1 MTTLPGPTSDGA
13 HAAAAD
19 ARAGGAPAQGLA
31 HELQC
36 LNAVVDTLPDAVF
49 AFDSEGRCRHAN
61 THAEALLDR
70 ARASMIGHT
79 AAELLPDAHAVR
91 MVGDALQLGHVR
103 LGEWRE
109 PRRPCRVVPQQV
121 GESRGAVLF
130 VGETARGSGAPWIRH
145 LAEHAPAV
153 FWVRTTTDRAL
164 VYLSPVYAEVWGQ
177 PATALDGSERMLDS
191 LFPADRERLVEAL
204 NGPVEQAWT
213 LEYRI
218 IRPDGRIRSIRD
230 RGFPIADAHGTIRA
244 IGGWAE
250 DVTETREAEAALR
263 REQGLNR
270 EALRAARM
278 VYYQWD
284 PKQDVFTLT
293 ASAGDVLGFTKTTM
307 TFGEAQSTVHP
318 EDRPA
323 HEARLRRV
331 LEHGGEYTSTYR
343 RFHQQTGQLLY
354 IEGRGRA
361 DVGPDGRVQG
371 LVGVL
376 VDVTHLRRTEQAL
389 AQSELLFRALVERST
404 EIVAITDE
412 RLAFRYVSP
421 SVQAILGYQ
430 PEELV
435 GERMFDRAHPDEA
448 EMARGRLEALC
459 AHPGGADGFQ
469 LRMKHASGAWR
480 HLEVSAVNQLADPD
494 IGGIVAN
501 VRDVTERVEASARL
515 AEHHEL
521 MHRTERE
528 QSLGT
533 LAGHVAHDFN
543 NNLTGIIAYA
553 QLALEQAR
561 DDDPLREDL
570 TEILKIAKTATAT
583 TRQLLIYSRRQVVD
597 PQVVDLNALLEDQH
611 RLIARM
617 VGETVDVHIVAEPA
631 LGRVY
636 ADPQQVN
643 QLLLNLAI
651 NARDAMLPRG
661 GELTI
666 QTQHVVIDAAH
677 PQRPRTMP
685 PGPYVLL
692 SVSDTGCGMPP
703 DVQQRI
709 FEPFFTTKP
718 VGKGTGLGLPAALG
732 IVEKMNGTIQVR
744 SRVGEGTTFFVYIPV
759 CDEVESTPPEE
770 LRPVPETGHGKTA
783 LVVEDEDS
791 VRIAEVRMLQRLGF
805 TVHQAE
811 NGTRGLAVAQHLGEA
826 LDLILTD
833 VIMPEMGG
841 PEMIAAVYEMGL
853 EPAVVYCSGY
863 TDGLLPPSV
872 LADDAVYLEKP
883 FQAAVLAERVQ
894 TALTASALRRAPEH
908 AGSRTPGD

>member
-1 MTTLPGPTSDGA
+1 MAILSGPTPHGTNTDP
-13 HAAAAD
+13 AD
-19 ARAGGAPAQGLA
+19 AGGGPAQDPELA
-31 HELQC
+31 LRR
-36 LNAVVDTLPDAVF
+36 LSAVVDTLPDAVI
-49 AFDSEGRCRHAN
+49 AFDGEGRCRHAN
-61 THAEALLDR
+61 VRAEALLGRD
-70 ARASMIGHT
+70 RASMLGRT

-91 MVGDALQLGHVR
+91 MVADALKLRHVR

-109 PRRPCRVVPQQV
+109 PRRPCRVVPQPV
-121 GESRGAVLF
+121 GDCPGAVLF
-130 VGETARGSGAPWIRH
+130 VGDTARGSGAPWIRH

-177 PATALDGSERMLDS
+177 PATALDGSEPMLDS
-191 LFPADRERLVEAL
+191 VVPADRDRLVDAL
-204 NGPVEQAWT
+204 HGAVEQAWT
-213 LEYRI
+213 REYRI
-218 IRPDGRIRSIRD
+218 IRPDGSLRSIRD
-230 RGFPIADAHGTIRA
+230 RGFPITDAHGAIRA

-250 DVTETREAEAALR
+250 DVTETRQAEAAFR
-263 REQGLNR
+263 REQALNR

-284 PKQDVFTLT
+284 PERDEVTFT
-293 ASAGDVLGFTKTTM
+293 ASAGDVLGFTRTTM
-307 TFGEAQSTVHP
+307 TFEEAQSTVHH
-318 EDRPA
+318 EDRAA
-323 HEARLRRV
+323 HEAQLRKV
-331 LEHGGEYTSTYR
+331 LTQGGDYASSYR
-343 RFHQQTGQLLY
+343 RLHQQTGQLLY

-361 DVGPDGRVQG
+361 ELGPDGRVQS
-371 LVGVL
+371 LVGVM

-412 RLAFRYVSP
+412 GLAFRYVSP
-421 SVQAILGYQ
+421 SVQAILGY
-430 PEELV
+430 PPGELV
-435 GERMFDRAHPDEA
+435 GERLLDRVHHDEVA
-448 EMARGRLEALC
+448 MVRERLEALC
-459 AHPGGADGFQ
+459 AQPGGADAFP
-469 LRMKHASGAWR
+469 LRMQHASGAWR
-480 HLEVSAVNQLADPD
+480 HLEVSAANQLADPD

-515 AEHHEL
+515 AQHHEL
-521 MHRTERE
+521 MHRAERE

-570 TEILKIAKTATAT
+570 AEILKIAKTATGT

-597 PQVVDLNALLEDQH
+597 PQVVDLNALLEDQR

-617 VGETVDVHIVAEPA
+617 VGETVDVRVVAEPG
-631 LGRVY
+631 LGLVY

-661 GELTI
+661 GELTF
-666 QTQHVVIDAAH
+666 QTQHVVLDAGH
-677 PQRPRTMP
+677 PQRPPAIP
-685 PGPYVLL
+685 PGRYVCL
-692 SVSDTGCGMPP
+692 SVRDTGAGMPP
-703 DVQQRI
+703 EVQQRI

-718 VGKGTGLGLPAALG
+718 VGKGTGLGLATALS
-732 IVEKMNGTIQVR
+732 IVERMDGTIQVR
-744 SRVGEGTTFFVYIPV
+744 SRVGEGTTFFVYIPI
-759 CDEVESTPPEE
+759 CDEAESTPPEE
-770 LRPVPETGHGKTA
+770 PCPVPETGHGKIA
-783 LVVEDEDS
+783 LVVEDEIS
-791 VRIAEVRMLQRLGF
+791 VRAAEVRMLQRLGF

-811 NGTRGLAVAQHLGEA
+811 NGRRGLAVAQGLGKT

-841 PEMIAAVYEMGL
+841 PEMIAAVYEAGL
-853 EPAVVYCSGY
+853 EPAIVYCSGY
-863 TDGLLPPSV
+863 TDGLLPASV

-883 FQAAVLAERVQ
+883 FQAAALADRVQ
-894 TALTASALRRAPEH
+894 TALTASALRRAPDKGR
-908 AGSRTPGD
+908 ARTPGE